1 MSKAIDLH
9 AMFGGAKSFPN
20 DTKHGSKFKMIFE
33 TEYCSSE
40 PNVRNIVLLSENA
53 YYAPEV
59 ICTLGVNP

>member
-1 MSKAIDLH
+1 MSDLACVYRPDTTSTSIDVRVY
-9 AMFGGAKSFPN
+9 GRQ
-20 DTKHGSKFKMIFE
+20 MIFD